1 MSWHVKIQYFLSK
14 MFKYALKAEKWLQLR
29 WEPTPHFLPPCSNIA
44 RQLEEFSFA
53 FLVACLNDQSLPHF
67 IYPPPLQQDKWM
79 TPSQLYIQTH
89 NLRMIFRHVG
99 EYPGQRKSRK
109 LVKTRKCTPP
119 PLTPFSDN
127 TLLRHVD
134 QSCFSPWTLWTMR
147 LTLWANSKYL
157 PVRTLRSSTKILE
170 IVDMEAICVAPA
182 GDWEMSKLFQYSNS
196 KQRNVE
202 DPYNFVI
209 WDFPT
214 EDIRGDWIKDRQS
227 RI

>member
-1 MSWHVKIQYFLSK
+1 MSVCPRECVFKIISRNSVV
-14 MFKYALKAEKWLQLR
+14 FKYSFKK
-29 WEPTPHFLPPCSNIA
+29 FLI
-44 RQLEEFSFA
+44 A
-53 FLVACLNDQSLPHF
+53 FLVVCWNDQSLPHF

-79 TPSQLYIQTH
+79 TTSQLYIQTH
-89 NLRMIFRHVG
+89 NLRMVFRHVG
-99 EYPGQRKSRK
+99 KCPDRKKSRK

-119 PLTPFSDN
+119 APLTPFSLA
-127 TLLRHVD
+127 TCRH
-134 QSCFSPWTLWTMR
+134 QSCFSPWSLWTMR
-147 LTLWANSKYL
+147 LTLWANTKYL

-170 IVDMEAICVAPA
+170 SVDMEAICVAPA
-182 GDWEMSKLFQYSNS
+182 GDLEMSKLFQYSNS

>member
-1 MSWHVKIQYFLSK
+1 
-14 MFKYALKAEKWLQLR
+14 
-29 WEPTPHFLPPCSNIA
+29 
-44 RQLEEFSFA
+44 
-53 FLVACLNDQSLPHF
+53 
-67 IYPPPLQQDKWM
+67 
-79 TPSQLYIQTH
+79 
-89 NLRMIFRHVG
+89 
-99 EYPGQRKSRK
+99 
-109 LVKTRKCTPP
+109 
-119 PLTPFSDN
+119 
-127 TLLRHVD
+127 
-134 QSCFSPWTLWTMR
+134 MR

-214 EDIRGDWIKDRQS
+214 EDIRGD
-227 RI
+227 

>member
-1 MSWHVKIQYFLSK
+1 MYTSPPHPLLSCD
-14 MFKYALKAEKWLQLR
+14 MWIDRVPIWL
-29 WEPTPHFLPPCSNIA
+29 E
-44 RQLEEFSFA
+44 
-53 FLVACLNDQSLPHF
+53 D
-67 IYPPPLQQDKWM
+67 
-79 TPSQLYIQTH
+79 
-89 NLRMIFRHVG
+89 VG
-99 EYPGQRKSRK
+99 WG
-109 LVKTRKCTPP
+109 TR
-119 PLTPFSDN
+119 L
-127 TLLRHVD
+127 HVD
-134 QSCFSPWTLWTMR
+134 TSPVFHHEPFEQWTMR

-214 EDIRGDWIKDRQS
+214 EDIRGGLNKGQAKPNLRASYILPTRSYHFILWFGFKTLTLSFVS
-227 RI
+227 RAVICMFARFRV

>member
-1 MSWHVKIQYFLSK
+1 MSVCPRVCVFKI
-14 MFKYALKAEKWLQLR
+14 
-29 WEPTPHFLPPCSNIA
+29 IV
-44 RQLEEFSFA
+44 RQLEGKSFA
-53 FLVACLNDQSLPHF
+53 FLVVCWNDQSLLHF

-134 QSCFSPWTLWTMR
+134 KSCFSPWTLWTMR

-157 PVRTLRSSTKILE
+157 HCSCQNFEEFDQNIGNCRYGSNMCCTGRGLGNVKTFSIFQQQTKKCGGPV
-170 IVDMEAICVAPA
+170 
-182 GDWEMSKLFQYSNS
+182 
-196 KQRNVE
+196 
-202 DPYNFVI
+202 
-209 WDFPT
+209 
-214 EDIRGDWIKDRQS
+214 
-227 RI
+227 